1 MRVVYPKNVSN
12 QKSLGQSTRNQESL
26 SSPLQIQKH
35 IGSVSNILGTSI
47 AGYGAYRCRE
57 KLLKNHLYTEL
68 LPVLREQREIN
79 MGIFHKGFTD
89 GLVSIME
96 QSGLNAKGVR
106 LINHNI
112 NDLSNRHGVDSL
124 PRFIENI
131 QWPEKLQKF
140 NLTERIRNIVYRDNI
155 STLNEIAR
163 PGSPLGLFN
172 EKTNSVFANLD
183 DNPIVA
189 FHEIGH
195 ALDYNSSALKRFF
208 LKYSCKMSSYLPPAI
223 IATSLLALPKV
234 LKNCKTDKER
244 VKKENLAICGTV
256 GAVALSQTPSLLL
269 EKSATK
275 NAMQLI
281 KDYTNLKNN
290 GFSECTISLD
300 NLDDPIKNVE
310 YSAVKI
316 IKDRY
321 DAMFSTYKRNAIIW
335 CATACI
341 AILAKI
347 LWDSSLSKKYKSKD
361 EEPNKID
368 SMQTMKQNSIF
379 AEFDKKLKR

>member
-1 MRVVYPKNVSN
+1 MSVVFSKNISN
-12 QKSLGQSTRNQESL
+12 QKSSSPSPRNQEPL
-26 SSPLQIQKH
+26 SSPLRIQKH
-35 IGSVSNILGTSI
+35 IGSVNNILGTSI

-57 KLLKNHLYTEL
+57 KLLENHMYTEL

-79 MGIFHKGFTD
+79 MGFLHKGFTD

-140 NLTERIRNIVYRDNI
+140 NLTERIRNIVYKDNI
-155 STLNEIAR
+155 LTLNEIAR

-208 LKYSCKMSSYLPPAI
+208 LKYSCRMSRFLPPAI
-223 IATSLLALPKV
+223 IAASLLASPKV
-234 LKNCKTDKER
+234 LKN
-244 VKKENLAICGTV
+244 
-256 GAVALSQTPSLLL
+256 S
-269 EKSATK
+269 K
-275 NAMQLI
+275 N
-281 KDYTNLKNN
+281 KYEPLKC
-290 GFSECTISLD
+290 FI
-300 NLDDPIKNVE
+300 
-310 YSAVKI
+310 
-316 IKDRY
+316 
-321 DAMFSTYKRNAIIW
+321 
-335 CATACI
+335 
-341 AILAKI
+341 
-347 LWDSSLSKKYKSKD
+347 
-361 EEPNKID
+361 
-368 SMQTMKQNSIF
+368 
-379 AEFDKKLKR
+379 